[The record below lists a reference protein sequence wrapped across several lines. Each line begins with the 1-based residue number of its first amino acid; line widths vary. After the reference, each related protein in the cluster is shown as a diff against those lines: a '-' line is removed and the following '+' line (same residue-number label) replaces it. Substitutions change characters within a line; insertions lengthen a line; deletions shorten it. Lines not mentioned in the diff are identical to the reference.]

1 MVSSKDFNF
10 NKEDYMGDGFQING
24 FIKIK
29 QYKKDGT
36 VIRDEKL
43 YNKVTD
49 IGRQWFLHKGSS
61 PILQNN
67 LANFSQS
74 DFYSHMDCNVTY
86 ENDDYKVY
94 KRISTD
100 SAANYLFNLPQE
112 LYNLHQ
118 AAGGAKNF
126 IGDKNTVPEIVGFAS
141 SNANQKDVV
150 LAAQNGLVIN
160 TSGVP
165 IMDDFRVG
173 QTWRYP
179 EGCATGTI
187 NAIAMMQNNAAGNR
201 PSIGFAKCLT
211 PRILDAATDVGDVQG
226 YIPPDVVYNR
236 GKADEKVWTKP
247 NEVIA
252 HTSGNH
258 TYRIEL
264 DTGKC
269 TEMKPSELGFNKD
282 FIVPGMAAC
291 INCTLYGVNKIL
303 YVAYEHNNIRVI
315 DISATD
321 ITVSQG
327 SATTSLSSDTDNQH
341 YYHMNTDKEVISMFS
356 REVSGERH
364 VFIIGNY
371 YYTSREDSPVP
382 EARYFVSEWKLD
394 GTRISISQALEFK
407 AALGKATGADYS
419 TVDDYLLGIIDAGDG
434 RGHIAL
440 TNFVHMFDTHLYLNR
455 NEYNFKVLCGRYFSD
470 IANYADT
477 LTDRALIIGG
487 RSVENAHE
495 GGMNGAAMFVVKDKL
510 CAISFRG
517 RSRRISKY
525 ADYSNNTEYDYNV
538 ATLSFSKEGWAG
550 NLISMKLLK
559 DPIVKQE
566 DDILDI
572 TYGYEIGEKNDA

>member
-1 MVSSKDFNF
+1 
-10 NKEDYMGDGFQING
+10 MGDGFQING

-67 LANFSQS
+67 FANFSQS
-74 DFYSHMDCNVTY
+74 DFYSRMDCNVT
-86 ENDDYKVY
+86 DDRDTIYKVY
-94 KRISTD
+94 KKISTD
-100 SAANYLFNLPQE
+100 SAVNYLFSLPQE

-126 IGDKNTVPEIVGFAS
+126 IGDKNTVPAVIGYAS
-141 SNANQKDVV
+141 INADQKNIADT
-150 LAAQNGLVIN
+150 AAKQGLVIN
-160 TSGVP
+160 PSSIP
-165 IMDDFRVG
+165 IVDDFRVG

-179 EGCATGTI
+179 EGCASGTI
-187 NAIAMMQNNAAGNR
+187 NAIAMMQSNFEGNR
-201 PSIGFAKCLT
+201 PSLGFAKCLT
-211 PRILDAATDVGDVQG
+211 PRILNAPEDVGDVQG

-236 GKADEKVWTKP
+236 GQADEKIWTKP

-252 HTSGNH
+252 HTSDNH

-269 TEMKPSELGFNKD
+269 IELKPSELGYNKD
-282 FIVPGMAAC
+282 FIVKDVAAC

-303 YVAYEHNNIRVI
+303 YVAYKHNNIRVI
-315 DISATD
+315 DIGETD

-327 SATTSLSSDTDNQH
+327 SATTDYRSDTGSNSS
-341 YYHMNTDKEVISMFS
+341 YNINVASEVVSMFS
-356 REVSGERH
+356 RVVSGERH
-364 VFIIGNY
+364 VFVIGNHY
-371 YYTSREDSPVP
+371 YGSSSDSVP
-382 EARYFVSEWKLD
+382 PARYFVSELKLD
-394 GTRISISQALEFK
+394 GTRVSISQALEFK
-407 AALGKATGADYS
+407 AALSNATGADYS
-419 TVDDYLLGIIDAGDG
+419 TVDDYLLGIVDAGDKSG
-434 RGHIAL
+434 YIAL
-440 TNFVHMFDTHLYLNR
+440 TKFVHMFDTYSDHYSYVHKFNI
-455 NEYNFKVLCGRYFSD
+455 LCGRYFSN
-470 IANYADT
+470 IANYAGT
-477 LTDRALIIGG
+477 LTDRALVLGG
-487 RSVENAHE
+487 GEFENRSEE
-495 GGMNGAAMFVVKDKL
+495 MNGATVFVTNNKL

-525 ADYSNNTEYDYNV
+525 VDISNITKYDYNV

-559 DPIVKQE
+559 DPIIKE
-566 DDILDI
+566 TDDILDI
-572 TYGYEIGEKNDA
+572 TYGYEIGEKNDV

>member
-1 MVSSKDFNF
+1 
-10 NKEDYMGDGFQING
+10 MGDGFQING

-67 LANFSQS
+67 FANFSQS
-74 DFYSHMDCNVTY
+74 DFYSHMDCNVTDSQD
-86 ENDDYKVY
+86 NNNKSKVY
-94 KRISTD
+94 KKISAE
-100 SAANYLFNLPQE
+100 SATNYLFNLPQE

-126 IGDKNTVPEIVGFAS
+126 IGDKNTIPTIIGYAS
-141 SNANQKDVV
+141 INADQQAIADT
-150 LAAQNGLVIN
+150 AAKQGLVIN
-160 TSGVP
+160 TSSIP
-165 IMDDFRVG
+165 IIDDFRVG

-187 NAIAMMQNNAAGNR
+187 NAIAMMQNNFEGNR
-201 PSIGFAKCLT
+201 PSLGFAKCLT
-211 PRILDAATDVGDVQG
+211 PRILNAATDVGDVQG

-236 GKADEKVWTKP
+236 GQEDEKVWTKP

-269 TEMKPSELGFNKD
+269 TELKPSELGYNKD
-282 FIVPGMAAC
+282 FIVSGMAAY

-303 YVAYEHNNIRVI
+303 CVAYEHNNIRVI
-315 DISATD
+315 SVSATD

-327 SATTSLSSDTDNQH
+327 LATTSLNSDTSGMYQ
-341 YYHMNTDKEVISMFS
+341 YLNTGKDVISMFS
-356 REVSGERH
+356 RIVSGERH
-364 VFIIGNY
+364 VFVIGNY
-371 YYTSREDSPVP
+371 YYKNNSSSTIPT
-382 EARYFVSEWKLD
+382 ARYFVSEWKLD
-394 GTRISISQALEFK
+394 GTRVSISAALEFK
-407 AALGKATGADYS
+407 AALSNATGANYS
-419 TVDDYLLGIIDAGDG
+419 TADDYLLGIIDAGDKSG
-434 RGHIAL
+434 YIAL
-440 TNFVHMFDTHLYLNR
+440 TKFVHIYDTYSDR
-455 NEYNFKVLCGRYFSD
+455 NNNKYDFNVMCGRYFSD
-470 IANYADT
+470 IANYANT
-477 LTDRALIIGG
+477 LTDRALILGG
-487 RSVENAHE
+487 RTKESSANDYI
-495 GGMNGAAMFVVKDKL
+495 NGAAVFVMNTKL
-510 CAISFRG
+510 CSVSFRG

-525 ADYSNNTEYDYNV
+525 VDEYTDTKYDYNV

-559 DPIVKQE
+559 DPIVKE
-566 DDILDI
+566 ADDILDI

>member
-1 MVSSKDFNF
+1 
-10 NKEDYMGDGFQING
+10 MGDGFQING

-67 LANFSQS
+67 FANFSQS
-74 DFYSHMDCNVTY
+74 DFYSHMDCNVT
-86 ENDDYKVY
+86 DDKETKYKVY
-94 KRISTD
+94 KKISTE
-100 SAANYLFNLPQE
+100 SATNYLFNLPQE

-126 IGDKNTVPEIVGFAS
+126 IGDKNTVPEIMGYAS
-141 SNANQKDVV
+141 INADQQAIADT
-150 LAAQNGLVIN
+150 AAKQGLVIN
-160 TSGVP
+160 TSSIP
-165 IMDDFRVG
+165 IVDDFRVG

-179 EGCATGTI
+179 EGCASGTI
-187 NAIAMMQNNAAGNR
+187 NAIAMMQSNFEGNR
-201 PSIGFAKCLT
+201 PSLGFAKCLT
-211 PRILDAATDVGDVQG
+211 PRILNEATDVGDVQG

-236 GKADEKVWTKP
+236 GQEDEKVWTKP

-269 TEMKPSELGFNKD
+269 TELKPSELGYNKD
-282 FIVPGMAAC
+282 FIVAGMAAY

-303 YVAYEHNNIRVI
+303 CVAYEHNNIQVI
-315 DISATD
+315 SISATD

-327 SATTSLSSDTDNQH
+327 SATTSFNSDTGNS
-341 YYHMNTDKEVISMFS
+341 YYNHLNGGKEVISMFS
-356 REVSGERH
+356 RVVTGERH
-364 VFIIGNY
+364 IFVIGNY
-371 YYTSREDSPVP
+371 YYQSGNSSTIPA
-382 EARYFVSEWKLD
+382 ARYFVSEWKLD
-394 GTRISISQALEFK
+394 GTRVSISQSLELK
-407 AALGKATGADYS
+407 AALSNATGADYS
-419 TVDDYLLGIIDAGDG
+419 TADDYLLGIIDAGDKSG
-434 RGHIAL
+434 YIAL
-440 TNFVHMFDTHLYLNR
+440 TKFVHLFDTYPDWHNNDTYDFN
-455 NEYNFKVLCGRYFSD
+455 VLCGRYFSD
-470 IANYADT
+470 IANYANT
-477 LTDRALIIGG
+477 LTDRALILGG
-487 RSVENAHE
+487 GATESGTEK
-495 GGMNGAAMFVVKDKL
+495 GINGAAVFVMNTKL
-510 CAISFRG
+510 CAVSFRG

-525 ADYSNNTEYDYNV
+525 EDIYSNTKYDYNV

-559 DPIVKQE
+559 DPIVKE
-566 DDILDI
+566 TDDILDI
-572 TYGYEIGEKNDA
+572 TYGYEIGEKNDV

>member
-1 MVSSKDFNF
+1 
-10 NKEDYMGDGFQING
+10 MGDGFQING

-67 LANFSQS
+67 FANFSQS
-74 DFYSHMDCNVTY
+74 DFYSHMDCNVTDSQD
-86 ENDDYKVY
+86 NNNKSKVY
-94 KRISTD
+94 KKISTE
-100 SAANYLFNLPQE
+100 SASNYLFNLPQE

-126 IGDKNTVPEIVGFAS
+126 IGDKNTVPTVIGYAS
-141 SNANQKDVV
+141 INADQKNIADT
-150 LAAQNGLVIN
+150 AAKQGLVIN
-160 TSGVP
+160 PSSIP

-179 EGCATGTI
+179 EGCASGTI
-187 NAIAMMQNNAAGNR
+187 NAIAMMQNNFECNR
-201 PSIGFAKCLT
+201 PSLGFAKCLT
-211 PRILDAATDVGDVQG
+211 PRILNAPEDVGDVQG

-236 GKADEKVWTKP
+236 GQEGEKIWTKP

-252 HTSGNH
+252 HTSDNH

-269 TEMKPSELGFNKD
+269 TELKPSELGYNKD
-282 FIVPGMAAC
+282 FIVKDVAAC

-303 YVAYEHNNIRVI
+303 YVAYKHNNIRVI
-315 DISATD
+315 DIGESD

-327 SATTSLSSDTDNQH
+327 SATTDYRSDTGSNSS
-341 YYHMNTDKEVISMFS
+341 YNINGANEVISMFS
-356 REVSGERH
+356 RVVSGERH
-364 VFIIGNY
+364 VFVIGNY
-371 YYTSREDSPVP
+371 YYGSSSDSAPP
-382 EARYFVSEWKLD
+382 ARYFVSEWKLD
-394 GTRISISQALEFK
+394 GTRVSISQALEFK
-407 AALGKATGADYS
+407 AALSNATGSDYS
-419 TVDDYLLGIIDAGDG
+419 TVDDYLLGIIDAGDKSG
-434 RGHIAL
+434 YIAL
-440 TNFVHMFDTHLYLNR
+440 TKFVHMFDTYSDHYSHVHKFNI
-455 NEYNFKVLCGRYFSD
+455 LCGRYFSN
-470 IANYADT
+470 IADYAGT
-477 LTDRALIIGG
+477 LTDRALILGG
-487 RSVENAHE
+487 GEFENKSE
-495 GGMNGAAMFVVKDKL
+495 EMNGATVFVTNNKL
-510 CAISFRG
+510 CAVSFRG

-525 ADYSNNTEYDYNV
+525 ENKSENKEKYDYNV

-559 DPIVKQE
+559 DPIVKE
-566 DDILDI
+566 GDDILDI
-572 TYGYEIGEKNDA
+572 TYGYEIGEKNDV

>member
-1 MVSSKDFNF
+1 
-10 NKEDYMGDGFQING
+10 MGDGFQING

-67 LANFSQS
+67 FANFSQS
-74 DFYSHMDCNVTY
+74 DFYSHMDCNVTDDKDSKY
-86 ENDDYKVY
+86 EVY
-94 KRISTD
+94 KKISTE
-100 SAANYLFNLPQE
+100 SAVNYLFNLPQE

-126 IGDKNTVPEIVGFAS
+126 IGDKNTIPEIMGYAS
-141 SNANQKDVV
+141 INADQQAIADT
-150 LAAQNGLVIN
+150 AAKQGLVIN
-160 TSGVP
+160 PSSIP
-165 IMDDFRVG
+165 IVDDFRVG

-179 EGCATGTI
+179 EGCALGTI
-187 NAIAMMQNNAAGNR
+187 NAIAMMQSNFEGNR
-201 PSIGFAKCLT
+201 PSLGFAKCLT
-211 PRILDAATDVGDVQG
+211 PRILNEATDVGDVQG

-236 GKADEKVWTKP
+236 GKGDEKVWTKP

-269 TEMKPSELGFNKD
+269 TEITPSESGYNKD
-282 FIVPGMAAC
+282 INVKDVAAC

-303 YVAYEHNNIRVI
+303 YVAYKHNNIRVI
-315 DISATD
+315 DIGETD

-327 SATTSLSSDTDNQH
+327 SATTDYRSDTGSNAS
-341 YYHMNTDKEVISMFS
+341 YYINEVNEVISMFS

-364 VFIIGNY
+364 VFVIGNY
-371 YYTSREDSPVP
+371 YNGSSGGSITP
-382 EARYFVSEWKLD
+382 ARYFVSEWKLD
-394 GTRISISQALEFK
+394 GTRVSISQALDFR
-407 AALGKATGADYS
+407 AALGRATGSDYS
-419 TVDDYLLGIIDAGDG
+419 TIDDYLLGIIDAGDTSG
-434 RGHIAL
+434 YIAL
-440 TNFVHMFDTHLYLNR
+440 TKFVHMFDTHLDYYSYVHKFNI
-455 NEYNFKVLCGRYFSD
+455 LCGRYFSN
-470 IANYADT
+470 IANYAGT
-477 LTDRALIIGG
+477 LTDRALILGG
-487 RSVENAHE
+487 AELIYNSKE
-495 GGMNGAAMFVVKDKL
+495 MNGATVFVTNNKL
-510 CAISFRG
+510 CAVSFRG
-517 RSRRISKY
+517 RSRQISKY
-525 ADYSNNTEYDYNV
+525 ENYYGDNTKYDYNV

>member
-1 MVSSKDFNF
+1 
-10 NKEDYMGDGFQING
+10 MGDGFQING

-67 LANFSQS
+67 FANFSQS
-74 DFYSHMDCNVTY
+74 DFYSHMDCNVT
-86 ENDDYKVY
+86 DDKDPKYKVY
-94 KRISTD
+94 KKISAE

-118 AAGGAKNF
+118 EAGGAKNF
-126 IGDKNTVPEIVGFAS
+126 IGDKNTIPEIMGYAS
-141 SNANQKDVV
+141 INADQQAIADTAAKQG
-150 LAAQNGLVIN
+150 LAIN
-160 TSGVP
+160 PSSIP
-165 IMDDFRVG
+165 IVDDFRVG

-179 EGCATGTI
+179 EGCASGTI
-187 NAIAMMQNNAAGNR
+187 NAIAMMQNNFEGNR
-201 PSIGFAKCLT
+201 PSLGFAKCLT
-211 PRILDAATDVGDVQG
+211 PRILNAASDIGDVQG

-236 GKADEKVWTKP
+236 GQEDEKVWTKP

-269 TEMKPSELGFNKD
+269 IELKPSELGYNKD
-282 FIVPGMAAC
+282 FIVPGMAAY

-303 YVAYEHNNIRVI
+303 CVAYEHNNIQVI
-315 DISATD
+315 TISATD

-327 SATTSLSSDTDNQH
+327 QATTSYSSDTGNSY
-341 YYHMNTDKEVISMFS
+341 YYHLNTGKEVISMFS
-356 REVSGERH
+356 RVVTGERH

-371 YYTSREDSPVP
+371 YYTGGNSSSPAP
-382 EARYFVSEWKLD
+382 AARYFVSEWKLD
-394 GTRISISQALEFK
+394 GTRVSISQALEFK
-407 AALGKATGADYS
+407 AALSNATGVDYS
-419 TVDDYLLGIIDAGDG
+419 TVDDYLLGIVDAGDKSG
-434 RGHIAL
+434 YIAL
-440 TNFVHMFDTHLYLNR
+440 TKFVHLFDTYSDWHNNVYDFN
-455 NEYNFKVLCGRYFSD
+455 VMCGRYFSD
-470 IANYADT
+470 IANYAGT
-477 LTDRALIIGG
+477 LTDRALILGG
-487 RSVENAHE
+487 GTTED
-495 GGMNGAAMFVVKDKL
+495 GINGAAVFVMSTRL
-510 CAISFRG
+510 CAVSFRG

-525 ADYSNNTEYDYNV
+525 IDIYTNTKYDYNT

-559 DPIVKQE
+559 DPIVKE
-566 DDILDI
+566 TDDILDI
-572 TYGYEIGEKNDA
+572 TYGYEIGERNDV

>member
-1 MVSSKDFNF
+1 
-10 NKEDYMGDGFQING
+10 MGDGFQING
-24 FIKIK
+24 FVKIK

-67 LANFSQS
+67 FANFSQS
-74 DFYSHMDCNVTY
+74 DFYSHMDCNVTDDKD
-86 ENDDYKVY
+86 NDKYKIY
-94 KRISTD
+94 KKISTE
-100 SAANYLFNLPQE
+100 SAVNYLFNLPQE

-126 IGDKNTVPEIVGFAS
+126 IGDKNTIPTIIGYAS
-141 SNANQKDVV
+141 INADQQDIADT
-150 LAAQNGLVIN
+150 AAKQGLVIN
-160 TSGVP
+160 PSSIP
-165 IMDDFRVG
+165 IVDDFRVG

-179 EGCATGTI
+179 EGCASGTI
-187 NAIAMMQNNAAGNR
+187 NAIAMMQNNFEGNR
-201 PSIGFAKCLT
+201 PSLGFAKCLT
-211 PRILDAATDVGDVQG
+211 PRILNAATDVGDVQG

-236 GKADEKVWTKP
+236 GQEGEKVWTKP

-269 TEMKPSELGFNKD
+269 IELKPSELGYNKD
-282 FIVPGMAAC
+282 FIVPGMAAY

-303 YVAYEHNNIRVI
+303 CVAYKHNNIRVI

-327 SATTSLSSDTDNQH
+327 SATTSFSSDTGSYSNH
-341 YYHMNTDKEVISMFS
+341 LNEGNEVISMFS
-356 REVSGERH
+356 RLVTGERH
-364 VFIIGNY
+364 VFVIGNY
-371 YYTSREDSPVP
+371 YYQSSSDSVP
-382 EARYFVSEWKLD
+382 PARYFVSEWKLD
-394 GTRISISQALEFK
+394 GTRVSISNALEFK
-407 AALGKATGADYS
+407 AALSNATGADYS
-419 TVDDYLLGIIDAGDG
+419 TVDDYLLGIIDAGDKSG
-434 RGHIAL
+434 YIAL
-440 TNFVHMFDTHLYLNR
+440 TKFVHLFDTYSDWNS
-455 NEYNFKVLCGRYFSD
+455 NEYDFNVMCGRYFSN
-470 IANYADT
+470 IANYAGT
-477 LTDRALIIGG
+477 LTDRALVLGG
-487 RSVENAHE
+487 RTKEN
-495 GGMNGAAMFVVKDKL
+495 GTSGVMNDAAVFVMNTKL

-525 ADYSNNTEYDYNV
+525 VDKHTTTKYDYNV

-559 DPIVKQE
+559 DPIVKE
-566 DDILDI
+566 TDDILDI

>member
-1 MVSSKDFNF
+1 
-10 NKEDYMGDGFQING
+10 MGDGFQING

-67 LANFSQS
+67 FANFSQS
-74 DFYSHMDCNVTY
+74 DFYSHMDCNVT
-86 ENDDYKVY
+86 DDNNTKYKVY
-94 KRISTD
+94 KKISTD
-100 SAANYLFNLPQE
+100 SASNYLFNLPQE

-126 IGDKNTVPEIVGFAS
+126 IGDKNTVPTVMGYAS
-141 SNANQKDVV
+141 MNADQQDIADT
-150 LAAQNGLVIN
+150 AAKQGLVIN
-160 TSGVP
+160 TSSIP
-165 IMDDFRVG
+165 IVDDFRVG

-187 NAIAMMQNNAAGNR
+187 NAIAMMQNDFEGNR
-201 PSIGFAKCLT
+201 PSLGFAKCLT
-211 PRILDAATDVGDVQG
+211 PRILNAATDVGDVQG

-236 GKADEKVWTKP
+236 GQGDEKVWTKP

-269 TEMKPSELGFNKD
+269 TELKPSELGYNKD
-282 FIVPGMAAC
+282 FIVPGMAAY

-303 YVAYEHNNIRVI
+303 CVAYKHNNIQVI
-315 DISATD
+315 GVGETD

-327 SATTSLSSDTDNQH
+327 SATTSSSSDIGDQ
-341 YYHMNTDKEVISMFS
+341 YHNHINRGKDVISMFS
-356 REVSGERH
+356 REVNGERH
-364 VFIIGNY
+364 VFVIGNY
-371 YYTSREDSPVP
+371 YYISNVGGNSLPPPAT
-382 EARYFVSEWKLD
+382 RYFVSEWKLD
-394 GTRISISQALEFK
+394 GTRVSISQALEFK
-407 AALGKATGADYS
+407 VALSNATGADYS
-419 TVDDYLLGIIDAGDG
+419 TVDDYLLGIVDAGDKSG
-434 RGHIAL
+434 YLAL
-440 TNFVHMFDTHLYLNR
+440 TKFVHLYDTYSDWND
-455 NEYNFKVLCGRYFSD
+455 NKYNFNVMCGRYFSN
-470 IANYADT
+470 IANYANT
-477 LTDRALIIGG
+477 LTDRALILGG
-487 RSVENAHE
+487 GVESNTE
-495 GGMNGAAMFVVKDKL
+495 DGINGATVFVTNTKL

-525 ADYSNNTEYDYNV
+525 VDTSNITRYDYNV

-559 DPIVKQE
+559 DPIVKE
-566 DDILDI
+566 TDDILDI
-572 TYGYEIGEKNDA
+572 TYGYEIGEKNDV

>member
-1 MVSSKDFNF
+1 
-10 NKEDYMGDGFQING
+10 MGDGFQING

-67 LANFSQS
+67 FANFGQS
-74 DFYSHMDCNVTY
+74 DFYSHMDCNVT
-86 ENDDYKVY
+86 DDKEPEYNKPKVY
-94 KRISTD
+94 KKISTE
-100 SAANYLFNLPQE
+100 SATNYLFNLPQE

-126 IGDKNTVPEIVGFAS
+126 IGDKNTVPTIMGYAS
-141 SNANQKDVV
+141 INADQQAIADT
-150 LAAQNGLVIN
+150 AAKQGLIIN
-160 TSGVP
+160 TSSIP
-165 IMDDFRVG
+165 IIDDFRVG

-179 EGCATGTI
+179 EGCASGTI
-187 NAIAMMQNNAAGNR
+187 NAIAMMQNNFEGNI
-201 PSIGFAKCLT
+201 PSLGFAKCLT
-211 PRILDAATDVGDVQG
+211 PRILNEATDVGDIQG

-236 GKADEKVWTKP
+236 GQSDEKVWTKP

-269 TEMKPSELGFNKD
+269 TELKPSELGYNKD
-282 FIVPGMAAC
+282 FIVSGMAAY

-303 YVAYEHNNIRVI
+303 CVAYKHNNMQVI
-315 DISATD
+315 NISAAD
-321 ITVSQG
+321 ITVSKG
-327 SATTSLSSDTDNQH
+327 LATTSLNSDTGNSYQ
-341 YYHMNTDKEVISMFS
+341 YLNTGKDVISMFS
-356 REVSGERH
+356 RVVSGERH
-364 VFIIGNY
+364 VFVIGNY
-371 YYTSREDSPVP
+371 YYQSGSSSTVP
-382 EARYFVSEWKLD
+382 KARYFVSEWKLD
-394 GTRISISQALEFK
+394 GTRVSISQALEFK
-407 AALGKATGADYS
+407 AALSNATGADYS
-419 TVDDYLLGIIDAGDG
+419 TVDDSLLGIIDAGDKSG
-434 RGHIAL
+434 YMAL
-440 TNFVHMFDTHLYLNR
+440 TKFVHIYDTYSDSHNNVYDFN
-455 NEYNFKVLCGRYFSD
+455 VICGRYFSD
-470 IANYADT
+470 IADYANT
-477 LTDRALIIGG
+477 LTDRALILGG
-487 RSVENAHE
+487 RSIESNTSE
-495 GGMNGAAMFVVKDKL
+495 GMNGAAVFVMNTKL

-525 ADYSNNTEYDYNV
+525 EDIYKITKYDYNV

-559 DPIVKQE
+559 DPIVKE
-566 DDILDI
+566 TDDILDI

>member
-1 MVSSKDFNF
+1 
-10 NKEDYMGDGFQING
+10 MGDGFQING

-67 LANFSQS
+67 LANFNQS
-74 DFYSHMDCNVTY
+74 DFYSYMNFNVT
-86 ENDDYKVY
+86 DDDKNYRVY
-94 KRISTD
+94 KRIYTD

-126 IGDKNTVPEIVGFAS
+126 IGDKNTIPEIMGYAS
-141 SNANQKDVV
+141 INANQQDVADT
-150 LAAQNGLVIN
+150 AAKQGLVIN

-165 IMDDFRVG
+165 ILDDFRVG

-179 EGCATGTI
+179 EGCALGTI
-187 NAIAMMQNNAAGNR
+187 NAIAMMQNNFEGNR

-211 PRILDAATDVGDVQG
+211 PRILDAATDVGDVLG

-282 FIVPGMAAC
+282 FIVPDVAAC
-291 INCTLYGVNKIL
+291 INCTLYGVNTIL
-303 YVAYEHNNIRVI
+303 YVAYEHNKIRVI
-315 DISATD
+315 NISATD

-327 SATTSLSSDTDNQH
+327 SATTSFSSDTDGSI
-341 YYHMNTDKEVISMFS
+341 YYHINVGKEVISIFS
-356 REVSGERH
+356 RKVSEERH

-371 YYTSREDSPVP
+371 YYTGRSDSPAP

-394 GTRISISQALEFK
+394 GTRVSISNALAFK
-407 AALGKATGADYS
+407 EALSRATGADYS
-419 TVDDYLLGIIDAGDG
+419 TVDDYLLGIVDAGDG
-434 RGHIAL
+434 QGYMAL
-440 TNFVHMFDTHLYLNR
+440 TNFVCMFDTYTAYGYHHD
-455 NEYNFKVLCGRYFSD
+455 FKVLCGRYFSD
-470 IANYADT
+470 ITHYANT
-477 LTDRALIIGG
+477 LTDRALILGG
-487 RSVENAHE
+487 GEEAIDSSSTS
-495 GGMNGAAMFVVKDKL
+495 GINGAAVFVVKDKL

-525 ADYSNNTEYDYNV
+525 VNYDNNKWCDYDV

-559 DPIVKQE
+559 DPIVKE
-566 DDILDI
+566 TNDILDI
-572 TYGYEIGEKNDA
+572 TYGYEIGEKNDN

>member
-1 MVSSKDFNF
+1 
-10 NKEDYMGDGFQING
+10 MGDGFQING
-24 FIKIK
+24 FVKIK

-67 LANFSQS
+67 FANFSQS
-74 DFYSHMDCNVTY
+74 DFYSHMDCNVTDDKD
-86 ENDDYKVY
+86 NDKYKIY
-94 KRISTD
+94 KKISTE
-100 SAANYLFNLPQE
+100 SAVNYLFNLPQE

-126 IGDKNTVPEIVGFAS
+126 IGDKNTIPTIIGYAS
-141 SNANQKDVV
+141 INADQQDIADT
-150 LAAQNGLVIN
+150 AAKQGLVIN
-160 TSGVP
+160 PSSIP
-165 IMDDFRVG
+165 IVDDFRVG

-179 EGCATGTI
+179 EGCASGTI
-187 NAIAMMQNNAAGNR
+187 NAIAMMQNNFEGNR
-201 PSIGFAKCLT
+201 PSLGFAKCLT
-211 PRILDAATDVGDVQG
+211 PRILNAATDVGDVQG

-236 GKADEKVWTKP
+236 GQEGEKVWTKP

-269 TEMKPSELGFNKD
+269 IELKPSELGYNKD
-282 FIVPGMAAC
+282 FIVPGMAAY

-303 YVAYEHNNIRVI
+303 CVAYKHNNIRVI

-327 SATTSLSSDTDNQH
+327 SATTSFSSDTGSYSNH
-341 YYHMNTDKEVISMFS
+341 LNEGNEVISMFS
-356 REVSGERH
+356 RLVTGERH
-364 VFIIGNY
+364 VFVIGNY
-371 YYTSREDSPVP
+371 YYQSSSDSVP
-382 EARYFVSEWKLD
+382 PARYFVSEWKLD
-394 GTRISISQALEFK
+394 GTRVSISNALEFK
-407 AALGKATGADYS
+407 AALSNATGADYS
-419 TVDDYLLGIIDAGDG
+419 TVDDYLLGIIDAGDKSG
-434 RGHIAL
+434 YIAL
-440 TNFVHMFDTHLYLNR
+440 TKFVHLFDTYSDWNS
-455 NEYNFKVLCGRYFSD
+455 NEYDFNVMCGRYFSN
-470 IANYADT
+470 IANYAGT
-477 LTDRALIIGG
+477 LTDRALVLGG
-487 RSVENAHE
+487 RTKEN
-495 GGMNGAAMFVVKDKL
+495 GTSGVMNDAAVFVMNTKL

-525 ADYSNNTEYDYNV
+525 VDKHTTTKYDYNV

-559 DPIVKQE
+559 DPIVKE
-566 DDILDI
+566 TDDILDI
-572 TYGYEIGEKNDA
+572 TYGYEIGEKNDV

>member
-1 MVSSKDFNF
+1 
-10 NKEDYMGDGFQING
+10 MGDGLQING

-67 LANFSQS
+67 FANFSQS
-74 DFYSHMDCNVTY
+74 DFYSHMDCNVT
-86 ENDDYKVY
+86 NDKDTNNYKVY
-94 KRISTD
+94 KKISTE
-100 SAANYLFNLPQE
+100 SAVNYLFNLPQE

-126 IGDKNTVPEIVGFAS
+126 IGDKNTIPTIMGYAS
-141 SNANQKDVV
+141 INANQQDIADT
-150 LAAQNGLVIN
+150 AAKQGLVIN
-160 TSGVP
+160 PSSIP
-165 IMDDFRVG
+165 IVDDFRVG

-179 EGCATGTI
+179 EGCASGTI
-187 NAIAMMQNNAAGNR
+187 NAIAMMQNNFEGNR
-201 PSIGFAKCLT
+201 PSLGFAKCLT

-236 GKADEKVWTKP
+236 GQEGEKIWTKP
-247 NEVIA
+247 NEVIV

-269 TEMKPSELGFNKD
+269 IELKPSELGYNKD
-282 FIVPGMAAC
+282 FIVAGMAAY

-303 YVAYEHNNIRVI
+303 CVAYKHNNIQVI
-315 DISATD
+315 NISATD
-321 ITVSQG
+321 ITVTQG
-327 SATTSLSSDTDNQH
+327 LATTNFGSDTGSYSNH
-341 YYHMNTDKEVISMFS
+341 LNEGNEVISMFS
-356 REVSGERH
+356 RLVTGERH
-364 VFIIGNY
+364 VFVIGNY
-371 YYTSREDSPVP
+371 YYKNNSSSTVP
-382 EARYFVSEWKLD
+382 AARYFVSEWKLD
-394 GTRISISQALEFK
+394 GTRVSISNALEFK
-407 AALGKATGADYS
+407 AALSNATGADYS
-419 TVDDYLLGIIDAGDG
+419 TVDDYLLGIIDAGDKSG
-434 RGHIAL
+434 YIAL
-440 TNFVHMFDTHLYLNR
+440 TKFVHLFDTYSDWNS
-455 NEYNFKVLCGRYFSD
+455 NEYDFNVMCGRYFSN
-470 IANYADT
+470 IANYAGT
-477 LTDRALIIGG
+477 LTDRALVLGG
-487 RSVENAHE
+487 RTKESSTNEV
-495 GGMNGAAMFVVKDKL
+495 MSDAAVFVLNTKL
-510 CAISFRG
+510 CAVSFRG

-525 ADYSNNTEYDYNV
+525 VDNYTNTKYDYDV

-559 DPIVKQE
+559 DPIIKEE

>member
-1 MVSSKDFNF
+1 
-10 NKEDYMGDGFQING
+10 MGDGFQING

-67 LANFSQS
+67 FANFSQS
-74 DFYSHMDCNVTY
+74 DFYSHMDCDVTDHQDNNY
-86 ENDDYKVY
+86 NYDRYKIY
-94 KRISTD
+94 KKISAE
-100 SAANYLFNLPQE
+100 SATNYLFNLPQE
-112 LYNLHQ
+112 LYNLHHD
-118 AAGGAKNF
+118 AGGAKNF
-126 IGDKNTVPEIVGFAS
+126 IGDKNTTPTIMGYAS
-141 SNANQKDVV
+141 TNADQQAIADT
-150 LAAQNGLVIN
+150 AAKQGLVIN
-160 TSGVP
+160 TSSIP
-165 IMDDFRVG
+165 IVDDFRVG

-187 NAIAMMQNNAAGNR
+187 NAIAMMQSNFEGNR
-201 PSIGFAKCLT
+201 PSLGFAKCLT
-211 PRILDAATDVGDVQG
+211 PRILNAASDVGDVQG

-236 GKADEKVWTKP
+236 GQSDEKIWTKP

-269 TEMKPSELGFNKD
+269 TELKPSELGYNKD
-282 FIVPGMAAC
+282 FIVPGMAAYF
-291 INCTLYGVNKIL
+291 NCTLYGVNKIL
-303 YVAYEHNNIRVI
+303 CVAYKHNNIQVI
-315 DISATD
+315 SISETD

-327 SATTSLSSDTDNQH
+327 SATTSSSSDTSGTYQ
-341 YYHMNTDKEVISMFS
+341 YLNTGKEIISMFS
-356 REVSGERH
+356 RVVSGERH
-364 VFIIGNY
+364 IFVIGNY
-371 YYTSREDSPVP
+371 YYKNNSSSTVP
-382 EARYFVSEWKLD
+382 AARYFVSEWKID
-394 GTRISISQALEFK
+394 GTRVSISQALEFK
-407 AALGKATGADYS
+407 AALSNATGADYS
-419 TVDDYLLGIIDAGDG
+419 TVDDYLLGIIDAGDKSG
-434 RGHIAL
+434 YIAL
-440 TNFVHMFDTHLYLNR
+440 TKFVHISDTYSDW
-455 NEYNFKVLCGRYFSD
+455 YNNIYDFNVMCGRYFSD
-470 IANYADT
+470 IANYANT
-477 LTDRALIIGG
+477 LTDRALILGG
-487 RSVENAHE
+487 LTTERSSDD
-495 GGMNGAAMFVVKDKL
+495 GIPGAAVFVMNTKL
-510 CAISFRG
+510 CAVSFRG

-525 ADYSNNTEYDYNV
+525 EGIYNITKYDYNV

-559 DPIVKQE
+559 DPIVKDT

>member
-1 MVSSKDFNF
+1 
-10 NKEDYMGDGFQING
+10 MGDGFQING

-74 DFYSHMDCNVTY
+74 DFYSHMDCNVA
-86 ENDDYKVY
+86 DDQGSSNHKVY
-94 KRISTD
+94 KKISAE

-126 IGDKNTVPEIVGFAS
+126 IGDKNTVPTVMGYAS
-141 SNANQKDVV
+141 INADQQDIADT
-150 LAAQNGLVIN
+150 AAKQGLVIN
-160 TSGVP
+160 PSSIP
-165 IMDDFRVG
+165 IVDDFRVG

-187 NAIAMMQNNAAGNR
+187 NAIAMMQSNFEGNR
-201 PSIGFAKCLT
+201 PSLGFAKCLT
-211 PRILDAATDVGDVQG
+211 LRILNEATDVGDVQG

-236 GKADEKVWTKP
+236 GQADEKVWTKP

-258 TYRIEL
+258 TYKIEL

-269 TEMKPSELGFNKD
+269 IEIKPSELGYNKD
-282 FIVPGMAAC
+282 FIVPGMAAYF
-291 INCTLYGVNKIL
+291 NCTLYGVNKIL
-303 YVAYEHNNIRVI
+303 CVAYQHNNIQVI
-315 DISATD
+315 NISATD

-327 SATTSLSSDTDNQH
+327 LATTSSSSDIGDQ
-341 YYHMNTDKEVISMFS
+341 YHNHLNTGKEVVSMFS
-356 REVSGERH
+356 RVLAGERH
-364 VFIIGNY
+364 VFVIGNY
-371 YYTSREDSPVP
+371 YYISNIGGNSLPP
-382 EARYFVSEWKLD
+382 PPARYFVSEWKLD
-394 GTRISISQALEFK
+394 GTRVSIGQALEFK
-407 AALGKATGADYS
+407 AALSNATGADYS
-419 TVDDYLLGIIDAGDG
+419 TVDDYLLGIMDAGDKSG
-434 RGHIAL
+434 YIAL
-440 TNFVHMFDTHLYLNR
+440 TKFVHLFDTYSDSN
-455 NEYNFKVLCGRYFSD
+455 NKPFNINILCGRYFSD
-470 IANYADT
+470 ISDYAGT
-477 LTDRALIIGG
+477 LTDRALILGG
-487 RSVENAHE
+487 GAIDSSTEN
-495 GGMNGAAMFVVKDKL
+495 GVNGAAVFVMNTML
-510 CAISFRG
+510 CAVSFRG
-517 RSRRISKY
+517 RSRRISEY
-525 ADYSNNTEYDYNV
+525 TGVNNNTKYDYNV

-559 DPIVKQE
+559 DPIVKE
-566 DDILDI
+566 TDDILDI
-572 TYGYEIGEKNDA
+572 TYGYEIGEKNDV

>member
-1 MVSSKDFNF
+1 
-10 NKEDYMGDGFQING
+10 MGDGFQING

-67 LANFSQS
+67 FANFSQS
-74 DFYSHMDCNVTY
+74 DFYSNMDCNVADSPD
-86 ENDDYKVY
+86 NNNKYKVY
-94 KRISTD
+94 KKISTD
-100 SAANYLFNLPQE
+100 SAVNYLFNLPQE

-126 IGDKNTVPEIVGFAS
+126 IGDKNTVPTVIGYAS
-141 SNANQKDVV
+141 INADQKNIADT
-150 LAAQNGLVIN
+150 AAKQGLVIN
-160 TSGVP
+160 TSSIP
-165 IMDDFRVG
+165 IVDDFRVG

-187 NAIAMMQNNAAGNR
+187 NAIAMMQSNFEGNR
-201 PSIGFAKCLT
+201 PSFGFAKCLT
-211 PRILDAATDVGDVQG
+211 PRILNAPEDIGDVQG

-236 GKADEKVWTKP
+236 GQGDEKVWTKQ

-269 TEMKPSELGFNKD
+269 IELKPSELGYNKD
-282 FIVPGMAAC
+282 FIVPGMAAY

-303 YVAYEHNNIRVI
+303 CVAYEHNNIRI
-315 DISATD
+315 LSISATD

-327 SATTSLSSDTDNQH
+327 LATTSLRSDTSGSYQ
-341 YYHMNTDKEVISMFS
+341 YLNTGKDVISMFS
-356 REVSGERH
+356 RVVSGERH
-364 VFIIGNY
+364 VFVIGNY
-371 YYTSREDSPVP
+371 YYGSSSDSVP
-382 EARYFVSEWKLD
+382 PARYFVSEWKLD
-394 GTRISISQALEFK
+394 GTRVSISQALELK
-407 AALGKATGADYS
+407 AALGRATGSDYS
-419 TVDDYLLGIIDAGDG
+419 TVDDYLLGIVDAGDKSG
-434 RGHIAL
+434 YIAL
-440 TNFVHMFDTHLYLNR
+440 TKFVHKFDTYSDHYSHVHKFNI
-455 NEYNFKVLCGRYFSD
+455 LCGRYFSN
-470 IANYADT
+470 IANYAGT
-477 LTDRALIIGG
+477 LTDRALVLGG
-487 RSVENAHE
+487 GEFEDRYEE
-495 GGMNGAAMFVVKDKL
+495 MNGATVFVTNNKL
-510 CAISFRG
+510 CSVSFRG

-525 ADYSNNTEYDYNV
+525 ENKSENKEQYDYNV

-559 DPIVKQE
+559 DPIVKE
-566 DDILDI
+566 TDDLLDI
-572 TYGYEIGEKNDA
+572 TYGYEIGEKHDV